1 MADKPGV
8 PEIWSG
14 KLEEQVRKAAQV
26 ANQLQKGYGN
36 NSFKVTL
43 GTGESTTAVRT
54 NARSEQ
60 VAFLTPCNAAAAT
73 DFALGTT
80 FAVVNNEKV
89 TITHAAGG
97 ADRQYGVVLH
107 G

>member
-8 PEIWSG
+8 PEIWQG

-43 GTGESTTAVRT
+43 TAGTITEVVRI
-54 NARSEQ
+54 NARSDQ
-60 VAFLTPCNAAAAT
+60 VAFVSPRNAAAAV
-73 DFALGTT
+73 DFAAGTT
-80 FAVVNNEKV
+80 FAVANNEKV

-97 ADRQYGVVLH
+97 ADREYGVVLH